1 MNRITFTSSSALSL
15 TEFEGG
21 ELTGIAY
28 QEIPI
33 YQLRQTT
40 LLSIYLHLSA
50 RRPAPAKPHHV
61 LSTKVREATN
71 SNKQQSK

>member
-1 MNRITFTSSSALSL
+1 MYRITLLLLAHFHF

-21 ELTGIAY
+21 ELTGIVH

-40 LLSIYLHLSA
+40 LLSTYLHLSA
-50 RRPAPAKPHHV
+50 IRPAPAKPHHV

-71 SNKQQSK
+71 SNKQQSR